1 MAGDYHISTQYITVM
16 AQLTLINGF
25 LTPITKLL
33 YHEIIECATGF
44 RAITMIVFHF
54 NEPTHAPPGPA
65 PSATHSSW
73 PQRSPP
79 KAGLASFGDFTG
91 ETCGI
96 SRCEKLVVDPS

>member
-54 NEPTHAPPGPA
+54 NEPTHR
-65 PSATHSSW
+65 SARSCTERNAQFVAAEVAAKGW
-73 PQRSPP
+73 PCFFRRFHRGNMWNFQMR
-79 KAGLASFGDFTG
+79 KVGG
-91 ETCGI
+91 
-96 SRCEKLVVDPS
+96 